1 MDIVRRDKEGRKND
15 FEQKQECS
23 ELQNPIHL
31 RTLPKLSRILFANST
46 DFRDRVGDCCSRT
59 QL

>member
-1 MDIVRRDKEGRKND
+1 MDTVRRDKEGRKNG
-15 FEQKQECS
+15 FAQKQEYS
-23 ELQNPIHL
+23 ERQNPIIP

-46 DFRDRVGDCCSRT
+46 DFRDRVGDCCRRT